1 MVRLLTRTAVIAAA
15 LLICGV
21 AVGRWLPAEGQ
32 IAFQSNLR
40 GDQDIFLVDVRT
52 AALVNLTRTHTG
64 NQTSPAWSP
73 DGNQLVFE
81 YANLGTRAVSGI
93 DTMHA
98 DGTHTHRIF
107 RGTATQPTWSPE
119 GRYITFTTSQALYL
133 ANAEGGGARVVQ
145 EGETLDY
152 SAYLLRQNLVNKQPD
167 LMPNQSGTIVD
178 AQWSADRNSISFTFF
193 DGDSTQ
199 GYRLDPRCAAEC
211 ADAAALIPNT
221 REARGVALST
231 DAQRAAFECKVGD
244 YRGIC
249 VMDTDG
255 HHLRQIVVSPRGVRS
270 LSPVWRP

>member
-15 LLICGV
+15 ILMFMV
-21 AVGRWLPAEGQ
+21 AVGRWLPAAGQ

-40 GDQDIFLVDVRT
+40 GDQDIFIVDVRT

-81 YANLGTRAVSGI
+81 YANLGTHAVSSI
-93 DTMHA
+93 NTMHA
-98 DGTHTHRIF
+98 DGTHTQRIF
-107 RGTATQPTWSPE
+107 RGTATQPTWSPD
-119 GRYITFTTSQALYL
+119 GRYITFTTAQALYL
-133 ANAEGGGARVVQ
+133 VSTEDGSARVVQ
-145 EGETLDY
+145 QDEPLDY
-152 SAYLLRQNLVNKQPD
+152 SAYLLRQDLVNKQPD
-167 LMPNQSGTIVD
+167 LMPDQSGTIVD
-178 AQWSADRNSISFTFF
+178 VQWSADRSSISFTFF

-199 GYRLDPRCAAEC
+199 GYQLDARCVDHC
-211 ADAAALIPNT
+211 ADAAAPIPNT
-221 REARGVALST
+221 REARAVALST
-231 DAQRAAFECKVGD
+231 DAQRAAFECKLGD